1 MLCKYSGLTQRQTA
15 ELLNLSTGAA
25 VSMQLKTLATAI
37 EAKTTLRRK
46 LTAIEKAI
54 DDEIDRESEEQNPAI

>member
-1 MLCKYSGLTQRQTA
+1 MLCKYSCLRQRQTA

-25 VSMQLKTLATAI
+25 VSMQLKTLVTAI
-37 EAKTTLRRK
+37 EPKTTLRR

-54 DDEIDRESEEQNPAI
+54 PDEIDRELEEQNPGI